1 MTSLRRRRRRSEH
14 GAAAV
19 EFALVTPLLFL
30 VVFGILQYGLYFFDT
45 LGTRNGVREAARQG
59 VVKTFPACSEPATTD
74 WAKLEC
80 NVSSQIDAVTGPTA
94 VKVVAPSGWVK
105 GKPLI
110 VCAVVSSDGAIGLLP
125 MPNNGYITTKTAM
138 SIEADDPVPSGV
150 SSPDADPSGASWGWC
165 A

>member
-1 MTSLRRRRRRSEH
+1 MATTRRTRGDD

-30 VVFGILQYGLYFFDT
+30 VMFGMLQYGLYFFDT

-59 VVKTFPACSEPATTD
+59 VVGTFPACGPSATTD
-74 WAKLEC
+74 WAKLKC

-110 VCAVVSSDGAIGLLP
+110 VCAVVESDGAIGLLP
-125 MPNNGYITTKTAM
+125 MPDGGFITTKTAM
-138 SIEADDPVPSGV
+138 SIEADDPVPSGA
-150 SSPDADPSGASWGWC
+150 SSADPDPSGANWAWC
-165 A
+165 S